1 MKKKSIALLMAV
13 VMLFGVTV
21 GATIAWLTSTTGT
34 VTNTFTVGNIEI
46 TLDESLVDNYGEKY
60 LISNAD
66 DTNRNGVIES
76 TEIAAKGE
84 DYVETPAD
92 PNTMANATRVMEN
105 DYKLIPGH
113 TYIKDPTVHVSADS
127 EDCFVFVKVV
137 DDIANI
143 EAAKTIETQML
154 EKGWEKVSGE
164 ENVWYWTADADATTI
179 TTKPVAVEAG
189 TNIAV
194 FDTFTLTDGADV
206 AAYENKTIVINAYAI
221 QVDGLTDATP
231 EDIWANF

>member
-1 MKKKSIALLMAV
+1 MKKKIAMLMAT
-13 VMLFGVTV
+13 VMLFGVTM

-66 DTNRNGVIES
+66 DTNENGVIES
-76 TEIAAKGE
+76 AEIAAKGE

-113 TYIKDPTVHVSADS
+113 TYIKDPTVHVSDDS
-127 EDCFVFVKVV
+127 ENCFVFVKVV
-137 DDIANI
+137 DGIADI
-143 EAAKTIETQML
+143 EAAKTIKTQML
-154 EKGWEKVSGE
+154 EKGWEEVNNAT
-164 ENVWYWTADADATTI
+164 NVWYWTGDADATKVTA
-179 TTKPVAVEAG
+179 KPVAVVAG
-189 TNIAV
+189 TDLAV

-206 AAYENKTIVINAYAI
+206 ADYKNATIVINAYAI
-221 QVDGLTDATP
+221 QVDGLTDASP
-231 EDIWANF
+231 EAIWANF